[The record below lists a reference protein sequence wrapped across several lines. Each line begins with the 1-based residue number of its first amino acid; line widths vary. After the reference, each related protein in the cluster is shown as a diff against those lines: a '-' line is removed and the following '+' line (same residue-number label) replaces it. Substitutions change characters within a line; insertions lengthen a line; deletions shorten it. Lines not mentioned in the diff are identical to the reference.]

1 MFCTNVVSSW
11 STVANEANVTVT
23 DPESPSLFLKRW
35 MAKVAPTTLRWDL
48 EPTYTT
54 ISPRGASPLYP
65 DSIQV
70 SAAGVKLST
79 VISHR
84 VSKNPQFTASYLFII
99 TCTTLIVIGRLV
111 RRARRREFG
120 SITVR
125 EGLLLLRGSSSLASP
140 LPSTSS
146 YVHRGDNHSYRGD

>member
-1 MFCTNVVSSW
+1 MLMLRSFDVFCTNVVSSW

-35 MAKVAPTTLRWDL
+35 MATVAPTTLRWDL

-84 VSKNPQFTASYLFII
+84 VSTNP
-99 TCTTLIVIGRLV
+99 
-111 RRARRREFG
+111 
-120 SITVR
+120 
-125 EGLLLLRGSSSLASP
+125 
-140 LPSTSS
+140 
-146 YVHRGDNHSYRGD
+146 